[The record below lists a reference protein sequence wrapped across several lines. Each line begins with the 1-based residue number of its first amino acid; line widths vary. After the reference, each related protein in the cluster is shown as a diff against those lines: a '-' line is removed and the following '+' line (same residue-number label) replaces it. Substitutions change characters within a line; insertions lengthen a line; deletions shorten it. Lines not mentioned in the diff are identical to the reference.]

1 MWMTLS
7 EFSPCVFYWEK
18 KWIKEKEKGKR
29 GMRHYHLHP
38 SGLRCSNL
46 LNITVTFASRS
57 RKGWSS
63 SLYRY
68 WILHWPIALSCYPRG
83 WQRFWWRIH
92 TTQENPKRLVNN
104 IDYLNKGQKTL
115 DQITTSILDRLHS
128 FLSNT
133 IHSIQPNN
141 TYPYTPFLYYPFLA
155 PNPTFLY
162 NLILLVQPISI
173 T

>member
-63 SLYRY
+63 SLIGIEYSIDRSLCHVTHVVGSGFGGESTPHKKIRRDWWIKKKLFKQGTKNPGLWSSYEHTY
-68 WILHWPIALSCYPRG
+68 WTGSIHSYPIQSIPYNPTIHILTLLS
-83 WQRFWWRIH
+83 F
-92 TTQENPKRLVNN
+92 
-104 IDYLNKGQKTL
+104 
-115 DQITTSILDRLHS
+115 
-128 FLSNT
+128 T
-133 IHSIQPNN
+133 IHSLRLIQHSC
-141 TYPYTPFLYYPFLA
+141 TT
-155 PNPTFLY
+155 
-162 NLILLVQPISI
+162 
-173 T
+173 

>member
-1 MWMTLS
+1 MKLPSAYETEMWMTLS

-18 KWIKEKEKGKR
+18 KWIKEEEKGKR

-68 WILHWPIALSCYPRG
+68 WILHWPIALSCYRRG

-104 IDYLNKGQKTL
+104 IDYLNKLQHPYWTGSNHSYPIQSIPYNPTIHILTL
-115 DQITTSILDRLHS
+115 LS
-128 FLSNT
+128 FT
-133 IHSIQPNN
+133 IHSLRLIQHSC
-141 TYPYTPFLYYPFLA
+141 TT
-155 PNPTFLY
+155 
-162 NLILLVQPISI
+162 
-173 T
+173 